1 MPSFPRR
8 VTLAVATAIAAIAVG
23 SVAARAA
30 DLETAPPGPA
40 AFDVTQAVVANAE
53 AQAQRDYDMLPALPP
68 QLTGT
73 IKTIHLIAEIKRWT
87 PAPGVTVDAWTYN
100 GTVPGPTIH
109 VRQGDTLRVILT
121 NHLPAPTTIHW
132 HGMEVPADMD
142 GTPGFS
148 QAPVQ
153 PGQSFVYQ
161 FVVKQPGTYIYHTHV
176 DDLNQLDRGLY
187 GAVVVEPSAPT
198 TVRVDRDYLMLI
210 SSWKVFSTTENYFSI
225 NGKSYPLGKPF
236 VVRHGE
242 RIRIRE
248 IDISGT
254 EFHTMHL
261 HGHHFQVVA
270 VDGQPVATQQRQPMS
285 TVTLGP
291 GEMRDIEFVADAQP
305 GTWMFH
311 CHVADHMMNGDRGP
325 GGLISAV
332 QYEGAPDKFA
342 SMASQDAMAMTPAGQ
357 SAASGPKMTEGET
370 LILGAI
376 AGLTI
381 FLGLPFAAMRRVPRH
396 WLAFLNAVAV
406 GVLFFLLYDILRQA
420 GEPIVDALGKMQQGL
435 GAAPFVWLTVVY
447 VAGLGVGLVGL
458 VYFSRLVLHKQ
469 RAAVAEGALLSP
481 MALATTIAL
490 GIGLHNFSEGLAI
503 GQSAA
508 TGAIALAVLLI
519 IGFGLHNMTEGFGIA
534 APLVGSEANA
544 NAGDI
549 VRLGLIGGGPT
560 FLGTVVGYHF
570 VSPTLSVL
578 FLTLAAG
585 AIIYVIGE
593 MTKAGGRIGYKE
605 FATVGVF
612 LGFLLGLGTDLILT
626 AAGA

>member
-1 MPSFPRR
+1 MSSVARR
-8 VTLAVATAIAAIAVG
+8 ITLVLAAAIAAIAFG
-23 SVAARAA
+23 SAAARAA
-30 DLETAPPGPA
+30 DLETAPPGPSA
-40 AFDVTQAVVANAE
+40 LDVTQTVVTSAE
-53 AQAQRDYDMLPALPP
+53 AQAQRDYDLLPALPP
-68 QLTGT
+68 MLAGK
-73 IKTIHLIAEIKRWT
+73 IKTIHLIAEVKHWT

-109 VRQGDTLRVILT
+109 IRQGDTLRVILT

-132 HGMEVPADMD
+132 HGMAVPADMD

-153 PGQSFVYQ
+153 PGQSFIYQ
-161 FVVKQPGTYIYHTHV
+161 FVVQQPGTYIYHTHV

-187 GAVVVEPSAPT
+187 GAVVVEPNASDT
-198 TVRVDRDYLMLI
+198 ERVDRDYLMLI
-210 SSWKVFSTTENYFSI
+210 SSWRIYSSTENYFSI

-236 VVRHGE
+236 MVRRGQ

-270 VDGQPVATQQRQPMS
+270 VDGQPVAPERRQSMA

-291 GEMRDIEFVADAQP
+291 GEMRDIEFVADAPP

-332 QYEGAPDKFA
+332 QYEGAPDRFA
-342 SMASQDAMAMTPAGQ
+342 SMASEDAMAMTPASQ

-396 WLAFLNAVAV
+396 WLAFLNAVAI
-406 GVLFFLLYDILRQA
+406 GVLFFLLFDILRQA
-420 GEPIVDALGKMQQGL
+420 SEPIVDSLGKMQQGL

-447 VAGLGVGLVGL
+447 VVGLGVGLVGL
-458 VYFSRLVLHKQ
+458 VYFSRFVFHKQ

-534 APLVGSEANA
+534 APLVGSEVTANV
-544 NAGDI
+544 GDI

-593 MTKAGGRIGYKE
+593 MTKAGGRIGFKE

-612 LGFLLGLGTDLILT
+612 LGFLVGMGTDLILT